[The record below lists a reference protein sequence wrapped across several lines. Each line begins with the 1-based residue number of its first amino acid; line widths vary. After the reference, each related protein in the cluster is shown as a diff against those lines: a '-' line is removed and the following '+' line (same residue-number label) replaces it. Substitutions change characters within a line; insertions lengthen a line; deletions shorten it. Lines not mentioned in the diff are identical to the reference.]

1 MKIPSRHL
9 PSNPFTARQ
18 PLTEL
23 AAEIVE
29 GSVTEESDEGEN
41 IPPVRAA
48 ATEGGVKAPAPADSE
63 PEKMKDMSYDTLGTA
78 QKLIEKALAQRQQ
91 DYAELAALRA
101 GVATHEQEASQRS
114 LRIAGLLE
122 RLAAAAASLA
132 SIQQEL
138 TQFTAEMTSV

>member
-1 MKIPSRHL
+1 M
-9 PSNPFTARQ
+9 
-18 PLTEL
+18 
-23 AAEIVE
+23 
-29 GSVTEESDEGEN
+29 TEESDKGEN

-48 ATEGGVKAPAPADSE
+48 ETEGGVKAPAPADSE
-63 PEKMKDMSYDTLGTA
+63 PEKTKDMSYDALGTA

-101 GVATHEQEASQRS
+101 GAATHEQEASQRS
-114 LRIAGLLE
+114 LRITGLLE

-138 TQFTAEMTSV
+138 TQFTTEITSV

>member
-1 MKIPSRHL
+1 M
-9 PSNPFTARQ
+9 RQ

-23 AAEIVE
+23 AADIVA

-41 IPPVRAA
+41 IPPVRTAG
-48 ATEGGVKAPAPADSE
+48 TEGGVKVSAPAEDE
-63 PEKMKDMSYDTLGTA
+63 PEKGTDLSCDVLGTV
-78 QKLIEKALAQRQQ
+78 QKLIEQALTQRQQ

-101 GVATHEQEASQRS
+101 GAATHEQEASQQS

-122 RLAAAAASLA
+122 RLAATAASLA

-138 TQFTAEMTSV
+138 TQFTTEITSV